1 MNILIKYV
9 LLIIFYKILYQNE
22 NEISLDVTG
31 IQVLVVLMIETALND
46 RWECWLLQD
55 YTNVIILYKKYN
67 IQNKMHLN

>member
-46 RWECWLLQD
+46 R
-55 YTNVIILYKKYN
+55 
-67 IQNKMHLN
+67 